1 MFNKRSLSFITSFLK
16 SKHLPSSPPCPSF
29 IWTPFDMST
38 STPILTGEGQPLR
51 SVLKQDDELERP
63 SSQNNVTSTKAVQI
77 AEPEPDQDNLEE
89 IHPKRQYSAGL
100 AKRLSGRPPMLDH
113 NSSRTSLQS
122 QNSLEPQSSHTR
134 SQSPHHNLQ
143 DGGRSHSHHHHQIDR
158 FVAQVSDWLEHERVK
173 RQNRRSRRVHSN
185 RRKGAKDDADKTDTQ
200 QPSERARAY
209 SIDSQS
215 SDTSFDR
222 LQKIV
227 DDGMSALGLHG
238 IPHYSS
244 KLGKKLSR
252 KRSVTM
258 HRPISSDTEYHDG
271 DILVPACDAVLDNS
285 KTLGYS
291 GGKPSSTDD
300 VSSSSRKEGKER
312 RAWIT
317 FKNEIIKLTHTLR
330 LKGWRRVPLDSGES
344 IDVTRL
350 SGALTNAV
358 YVVSPPDN
366 IMMTGE
372 GHKKTPAKLLLR
384 IYGPQADQIIDRE
397 NELNVLRRLAKKKI
411 GPRLLGTFTNG
422 RFEQYLNAVTLT
434 ADDIRDPDTSK
445 QIAKRM
451 RELHDGIE
459 LLDRE
464 RDGGPM
470 VLKNWDTW
478 LNRTSRVITYLDRKI
493 LSGNPGPVKGPAD
506 TWKLRGLVCGVE
518 WAVFK
523 ELVDKYRRF
532 LNDYYGGSR
541 AIRESL
547 VFAHSDTQYGNILR
561 VRPDD
566 KKSPLLQPHYEHKQL
581 VVIDFE
587 YSAANTRGLEFANHF
602 TEWCYNYHNEDAPF
616 ACDTTRYPTPEEQRR
631 FIRAYVNHRPDFPHP
646 GASTPNRT
654 PLATPTLQPSTPGL
668 AATSLGSTSS
678 IREFMLDSRAP
689 PGGWKEEDRRREE
702 QAGTQVDALVEETR
716 IWRVANSAHWVAWG
730 IMQAK
735 IPGFDENAADD
746 VEGAVQPTAI
756 AAPEEEV
763 GDAAEFDYLAY
774 AQDRAMF
781 FLGDCVKMGL
791 VTEEDLPQE
800 VRGKLKYVDSE
811 ELFAG
816 GAMGKR

>member
-1 MFNKRSLSFITSFLK
+1 
-16 SKHLPSSPPCPSF
+16 
-29 IWTPFDMST
+29 MST
-38 STPILTGEGQPLR
+38 STPNLTGEGQPLR
-51 SVLKQDDELERP
+51 SVLKQEDDTERP
-63 SSQNNVTSTKAVQI
+63 SSQNTVTSAKAVQI

-89 IHPKRQYSAGL
+89 VHPKRQYSAGL

-113 NSSRTSLQS
+113 NSSSRTSLLS
-122 QNSLEPQSSHTR
+122 QTSLEPQSSHTS
-134 SQSPHHNLQ
+134 SQSPHHTPQ
-143 DGGRSHSHHHHQIDR
+143 DGGRSHSHSHHHHHQLDR

-173 RQNRRSRRVHSN
+173 KQNRRSRKVHSS
-185 RRKGAKDDADKTDTQ
+185 RRKCAKDDTDKTDTQ
-200 QPSERARAY
+200 QPSKRSRAY
-209 SIDSQS
+209 SIDSES
-215 SDTSFDR
+215 SDVSFER

-238 IPHYSS
+238 IPHHSP
-244 KLGKKLSR
+244 KLGKKPR
-252 KRSVTM
+252 RRSVTIQ
-258 HRPISSDTEYHDG
+258 RTISSDTEYHDG
-271 DILVPACDAVLDNS
+271 DILVPSCDAILDNS

-300 VSSSSRKEGKER
+300 VSSFSSRREEKER

-317 FKNEIIKLTHTLR
+317 FKNEIIKLAHTLR

-358 YVVSPPDN
+358 YVVSPPEN
-366 IMMTGE
+366 LLSTGE
-372 GHKKTPAKLLLR
+372 PHKRAPAKLLLR
-384 IYGPQADQIIDRE
+384 VYGPQADQIIDRE

-459 LLDRE
+459 LLDKE

-470 VLKNWDTW
+470 VLKNWDSW
-478 LNRTSRVITYLDRKI
+478 LSRTSRVVTYLDRKI
-493 LSGNPGPVKGPAD
+493 LSGNPGPVRGPGDA
-506 TWKLRGLVCGVE
+506 WKLRGLVCGVE
-518 WAVFK
+518 WAAFK
-523 ELVDKYRRF
+523 ELVDKYRKF
-532 LNDYYGGSR
+532 LDEHYGSPR
-541 AIRESL
+541 ALRESL

-566 KKSPLLQPHYEHKQL
+566 KKSPLLQPNYEHKQL

-602 TEWCYNYHNEDAPF
+602 TEWCYNYHNERAPF
-616 ACDTTRYPTPEEQRR
+616 ACNTALYPTPEEQRR
-631 FIRAYVNHRPDFPHP
+631 FIRAYVNHRPEFPHP
-646 GASTPNRT
+646 GASTPNLT
-654 PLATPTLQPSTPGL
+654 PLATPNLQPTTPGL
-668 AATSLGSTSS
+668 GAPSLGPTSS

-689 PGGWKEEDRRREE
+689 PGGWKEEERRREE
-702 QAGTQVDALVEETR
+702 QSDIQVEALVEETR

-735 IPGFDENAADD
+735 IPDFDENAADYI
-746 VEGAVQPTAI
+746 EGAVQPTAI

-763 GDAAEFDYLAY
+763 GDAEEFDYLAY

-781 FLGDCVKMGL
+781 FLGDCVKLGL
-791 VTEEDLPQE
+791 ITEEDLPQE
-800 VRGKLKYVDSE
+800 VRGKIKYVESE
-811 ELFAG
+811 GLFVG
-816 GAMGKR
+816 GAMARR